1 LIMIAILYILFK
13 KNQNKADLDK
23 EKTARWNTKLQAVG
37 IEEGK
42 KLSPIEEKKLV
53 AAGTQSS
60 LDARCSRLFL
70 LRVCHSTGNT

>member
-1 LIMIAILYILFK
+1 MIAILYILVK

-42 KLSPIEEKKLV
+42 KPH
-53 AAGTQSS
+53 Q
-60 LDARCSRLFL
+60 
-70 LRVCHSTGNT
+70 